1 MRKEML
7 FVAALMSAGSM
18 NAATVVADGEDSLH
32 IEQMQEVVVKG
43 VKAQKDAPFAIANVA
58 GKDLQSFSKTGR
70 ELPFLFSQTPGV
82 VAWSENGLGT
92 GTTICVSV
100 VRLARA

>member
-32 IEQMQEVVVKG
+32 IEQMQEVVV
-43 VKAQKDAPFAIANVA
+43 
-58 GKDLQSFSKTGR
+58 
-70 ELPFLFSQTPGV
+70 
-82 VAWSENGLGT
+82 
-92 GTTICVSV
+92 
-100 VRLARA
+100 